1 MNPMNTKIVINT
13 IPLRAVQNKTNLI
26 GMEAPPLGLEP
37 RTCGLTV
44 RCSNLLS

>member
-1 MNPMNTKIVINT
+1 MNTKIVINT

-37 RTCGLTV
+37 RTSCLTDK
-44 RCSNLLS
+44 RSNLLS